1 MPSPAEAA
9 LERHFGHTAFRNGQ
23 QPVIEAVLA
32 GRDTVAL
39 MPTGQGKSLCYQLP
53 AVMLDGVT
61 LVVSPLIALMKDQV
75 DGLLE
80 KGIAAT
86 FINSSLDPE
95 EATHRLEALARGE
108 YKLVYVAPERF
119 RNQSF
124 LKALQGVTIARFAV
138 DEAHCVSQWG
148 HDFRPDYLR
157 LKHAIDKLG
166 RPPVLAATAT
176 ATPDVREDIV
186 TQLGLKDAAVFVT
199 GFDRPNLRYVVR
211 PASGEQAKLSKA
223 LEIVQKV
230 QGSGI
235 VYAATRKN
243 VETITE
249 HLQAAGI
256 SSVAYHGGL
265 GDMEREVAQDTWMDG
280 RARVVVAT
288 NAFGMG
294 VDKPNVRFVV
304 HYDQP
309 GTLEAYYQEAG
320 RAGRDGKAAYCV
332 LIFSP
337 ADRYL
342 QEFFI
347 EGSCPSVSTLADV
360 YHVLCEQGPDEF
372 VMTHEAIGRLLP
384 GKVNDM
390 AIGTCLNLLER
401 NGVIERAPRGAN
413 HAYVRH
419 ANALMP
425 LDSRAKQQR
434 AVYQC
439 LKAVL
444 GDRLD
449 EGSSL
454 DLTAFVSYV
463 GESRDSVLSA
473 LRSLHERGLI
483 HYTPPQHGRSM
494 RILKRASHFSELG
507 LDVSHMVGKQG
518 RELAKL
524 DQMVNYGY
532 TEGCRRAYILD
543 YFGDQTSAK
552 CGACDR
558 CLEAAAAPTAPTPR
572 KVTIRAKAEPTP
584 APAVPK
590 PDAANAELHAALREL
605 RTRLAR
611 DRGLPA
617 YCIVHDKVLLEL
629 ATVRPRTHEALMAVK
644 GIGEEKARQ
653 YGEAM
658 LETIAAFDSEL
669 VPTG

>member
-1 MPSPAEAA
+1 MPSPTEAA
-9 LERHFGHTAFRNGQ
+9 LLRHFGHTAFRNGQ

-32 GRDTVAL
+32 GRDTIAL

-75 DGLLE
+75 DGLIE

-86 FINSSLDPE
+86 YINSSLDPA
-95 EATHRLEALARGE
+95 EATRRLAAMEAGE

-119 RNQSF
+119 RNQTF
-124 LKALQGVTIARFAV
+124 LKALQQVTLSRFAI
-138 DEAHCVSQWG
+138 DEAHCLSQWG

-157 LKHAIDKLG
+157 LKQAIERLG

-176 ATPDVREDIV
+176 ATPEVREDIIA
-186 TQLGLKDAAVFVT
+186 QLGLKDPAVFVT

-211 PASGEQAKLSKA
+211 PASGEAAKLSKA
-223 LEIVQKV
+223 LEIVQKI

-243 VETITE
+243 VEVITE
-249 HLQAAGI
+249 HLQAAGV
-256 SSVAYHGGL
+256 SSVAYHAGL
-265 GDMEREVAQDTWMDG
+265 GDMEREVAQDSWMDG

-309 GTLEAYYQEAG
+309 GTIEAYYQEAG
-320 RAGRDGKAAYCV
+320 RAGRDQKAAYCV
-332 LIFSP
+332 LLFSP

-372 VMTHEAIGRLLP
+372 VMTHEAIGRALP
-384 GKVNDM
+384 GKINDM

-413 HAYVRH
+413 HAYVKH
-419 ANALMP
+419 ANALVP
-425 LDSRAKQQR
+425 LDSRAKMQR
-434 AVYQC
+434 TVYKC
-439 LKAVL
+439 LQAVL
-444 GDRLD
+444 DDRLD
-449 EGSSL
+449 EGCSL

-473 LRSLHERGLI
+473 LRELNDRGLI
-483 HYTPPQHGRSM
+483 HYTPPQRGRSM

-507 LDVSHMVGKQG
+507 LDVSYMIGKQG

-543 YFGDQTSAK
+543 YFGETTPSK

-558 CLEAAAAPTAPTPR
+558 CLEGPAIAPSSEPPRKVVVRTTIEPAPTP
-572 KVTIRAKAEPTP
+572 
-584 APAVPK
+584 PK
-590 PDAANAELHAALREL
+590 PEAAHPELHAALREL

-617 YCIVHDKVLLEL
+617 YCIVHDKVLLDL
-629 ATVRPRTHEALMAVK
+629 ATVRPRTPEALMAVK
-644 GIGEEKARQ
+644 GIGAEKARQ
-653 YGEAM
+653 YGEAI
-658 LETIAAFDSEL
+658 LEVVVAFDSDL
-669 VPTG
+669 IPTG